1 LGVENAW
8 LAPRSCPDRN
18 YSALQTPPNSKPPTP
33 NFSKL
38 AKIKTKVTKKNP
50 PMMDVMEFFQHSA
63 GRWKSKRITHHL
75 AFRRSEMGE
84 SEIEVKA
91 LAATDATIIELCE
104 SHQVDPNL
112 AVGGCCVTW
121 AASMG
126 WDQEGE
132 NHEGKT
138 VFALVPDPD
147 KPYSGQLL
155 RDRGYAEI
163 VSVIGHYQ
171 MDNDGGLV
179 LTTEYDIM
187 SSIERFWFPSD
198 NVRVRSSTVKRM
210 GGFSTATFC
219 TETRWLG
226 TATADTVV
234 SEPAT
239 AATAPNSN
247 LILSPLGW

>member
-1 LGVENAW
+1 
-8 LAPRSCPDRN
+8 
-18 YSALQTPPNSKPPTP
+18 
-33 NFSKL
+33 
-38 AKIKTKVTKKNP
+38 
-50 PMMDVMEFFQHSA
+50 
-63 GRWKSKRITHHL
+63 
-75 AFRRSEMGE
+75 MGE

-91 LAATDATIIELCE
+91 LAATDPEIVALCE
-104 SHQVDPNL
+104 SHQVDPSL

-138 VFALVPDPD
+138 VFALVPDPE
-147 KPYSGQLL
+147 KPHSGQLL

-163 VSVIGHYQ
+163 VSVAGQYH

-179 LTTEYDIM
+179 LITEYDIM
-187 SSIERFWFPSD
+187 SSVERFWFPSP

-219 TETRWLG
+219 TETRVLADAASEG
-226 TATADTVV
+226 VANSSATADSKLLV
-234 SEPAT
+234 
-239 AATAPNSN
+239 
-247 LILSPLGW
+247 SPLGW

>member
-1 LGVENAW
+1 
-8 LAPRSCPDRN
+8 
-18 YSALQTPPNSKPPTP
+18 
-33 NFSKL
+33 
-38 AKIKTKVTKKNP
+38 
-50 PMMDVMEFFQHSA
+50 MMDVMEFFQNSA

-91 LAATDATIIELCE
+91 LAAADPEIIELCK
-104 SHQVDPNL
+104 SHQVDPSL

-138 VFALVPDPD
+138 VFALVPDPE
-147 KPYSGQLL
+147 KPHSGQLL

-187 SSIERFWFPSD
+187 SSVERFWFPSD

-219 TETRWLG
+219 TETRWLSG
-226 TATADTVV
+226 SNTDTV
-234 SEPAT
+234 AT
-239 AATAPNSN
+239 ESANIDPN